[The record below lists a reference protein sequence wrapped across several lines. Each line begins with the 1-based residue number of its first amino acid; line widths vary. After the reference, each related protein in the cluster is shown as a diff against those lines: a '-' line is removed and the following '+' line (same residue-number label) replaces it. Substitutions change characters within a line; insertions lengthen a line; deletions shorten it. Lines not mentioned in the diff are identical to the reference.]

1 MPTLNE
7 QCDPRHP
14 LRKLGERIP
23 WRHFEEAFGEYYS
36 EEGRPAKPVRL
47 MVGLLLL
54 KQMNDQ
60 SDEDVVERWVENP
73 YWQQFC
79 GMSDFQWQLPC
90 DPSDL
95 VYFRQRIGEQGVT
108 LILAVSAQMH
118 GERAKESEVVVDS
131 TVQEKNV
138 TYPLDTK
145 QYRKII
151 IRCWKLADKNAVPL
165 RRRYRKEV
173 RACVMAQRLRKDPRK
188 RKAAR
193 RGHRRLRTIAGAL
206 MRELERKLPAVIREE
221 QKDNFTLYRRVLAQK
236 PQDTE
241 KIYSLHEPHIYC
253 VAKGKEHK
261 KYEFGTKASVAM
273 TKTHGVIVAAVAHE
287 KNLYDAHTLP
297 EVLDQAEAITDT
309 RAARAIVDRGYR
321 GRKFVDGTEIL
332 VPGRA
337 LRGQSQAKSAAMRKR
352 FRRRAAIEPVI
363 SHLKHD
369 FRLMRCFLKG
379 FRGDQLNLMLAA
391 AAWNF
396 RKWMRLFTLFWLRLL
411 CSLPTQ
417 NFYLPLQRIHLRV
430 FQGRLA

>member
-1 MPTLNE
+1 MLKKRKPSTQSSFLMPTLNE

-23 WRHFEEAFGEYYS
+23 WRDFEEAFGEYYS

-54 KQMNDQ
+54 KQMYDQ

-95 VYFRQRIGEQGVT
+95 VYFRQRIGEQGVA

-188 RKAAR
+188 RQGSPPRPQEAAHHSGSLNARAGAKAAR
-193 RGHRRLRTIAGAL
+193 SHPG
-206 MRELERKLPAVIREE
+206 
-221 QKDNFTLYRRVLAQK
+221 
-236 PQDTE
+236 
-241 KIYSLHEPHIYC
+241 
-253 VAKGKEHK
+253 
-261 KYEFGTKASVAM
+261 GTK
-273 TKTHGVIVAAVAHE
+273 
-287 KNLYDAHTLP
+287 
-297 EVLDQAEAITDT
+297 
-309 RAARAIVDRGYR
+309 R
-321 GRKFVDGTEIL
+321 
-332 VPGRA
+332 
-337 LRGQSQAKSAAMRKR
+337 
-352 FRRRAAIEPVI
+352 
-363 SHLKHD
+363 
-369 FRLMRCFLKG
+369 
-379 FRGDQLNLMLAA
+379 
-391 AAWNF
+391 
-396 RKWMRLFTLFWLRLL
+396 
-411 CSLPTQ
+411 
-417 NFYLPLQRIHLRV
+417 
-430 FQGRLA
+430 